1 MKYLVSLLLTIIITV
16 SAITSSTALLV
27 SAEGEYTQPEK
38 FIYGDVN
45 QDLEVNVKDVTYIQ
59 KGLAE
64 IHYVNA
70 VQRFLADPEG
80 EGFSIK
86 NATAIQ
92 KFLAKYEV
100 SPLLGTELPM
110 ASQDEFSTNISL
122 EDMYFGNFVSVRPIS
137 SLEFS
142 CEYTLDDF
150 PEYKFSK
157 IEKFGSEEWGFVT
170 YLLYLEEPGKENLI
184 EAVKAL
190 DYRANLDLQDAHP
203 DDYAV
208 SG

>member
-1 MKYLVSLLLTIIITV
+1 MKKLI
-16 SAITSSTALLV
+16 SAILIFIFTFAVVGVCSV
-27 SAEGEYTQPEK
+27 SAEGKYTQPDK

-92 KFLAKYEV
+92 KYLAKYEV

-110 ASQDEFSTNISL
+110 ASQDEFSNLYSESL
-122 EDMYFGNFVSVRPIS
+122 LYDFSVIEIVPKKS
-137 SLEFS
+137 MGFS
-142 CEYTLDDF
+142 HQYTLEDF
-150 PEYKFSK
+150 PEFDFSHIEVYGS
-157 IEKFGSEEWGFVT
+157 IEKGYMF
-170 YLLYLEEPGKENLI
+170 YDLYLSEPTEENLI
-184 EAVKAL
+184 KALKAL
-190 DYRANLDLQDAHP
+190 DYRANIDIEIVCLNSSSKPA
-203 DDYAV
+203 
-208 SG
+208 

>member
-1 MKYLVSLLLTIIITV
+1 MCS
-16 SAITSSTALLV
+16 V
-27 SAEGEYTQPEK
+27 SAEGKYTQPDK

-110 ASQDEFSTNISL
+110 ASQDEFSKYTAT
-122 EDMYFGNFVSVRPIS
+122 EDNFEDDCIIVVVKRNDNKSYNVQ
-137 SLEFS
+137 
-142 CEYTLDDF
+142 DF
-150 PEYKFSK
+150 PELILESVELLSDVPETNSQLYS
-157 IEKFGSEEWGFVT
+157 
-170 YLLYLEEPGKENLI
+170 LYLQNKGKDNVI
-184 EAVKAL
+184 NAIKNL
-190 DYRANLDLQDAHP
+190 DYRANLDMKLAMP
-203 DDYAV
+203 NYIYIV
-208 SG
+208 EY